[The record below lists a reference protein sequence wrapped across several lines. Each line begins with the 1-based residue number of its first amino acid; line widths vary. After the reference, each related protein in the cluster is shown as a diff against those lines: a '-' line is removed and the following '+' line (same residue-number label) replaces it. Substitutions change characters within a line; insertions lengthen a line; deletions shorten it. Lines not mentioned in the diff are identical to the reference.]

1 MAKTVT
7 ADTVAQITRNLADF
21 GYEGLTIEQVQ
32 AEVDKSVQGE
42 EPSNIIGKFVHG
54 MLVENGYIEE

>member
-7 ADTVAQITRNLADF
+7 ADTVAQITHNLVDF
-21 GYEGLTIEQVQ
+21 GYAGLTIENVQ
-32 AEVDKSVQGE
+32 EEVDKALKGE